1 MVDSHPKL
9 EFAILRVEES
19 YRIRLTQPLLRRVA
33 WITGGEPVSGWLL
46 VGSPGR
52 CRLLSAS
59 EVGSDPHLQS
69 LKMRITAEAN
79 TRSASPLDFHD
90 EVSVALAAR
99 LLEVQI
105 TPPEPGWRLT
115 IPRPIAA
122 IMQIRPKESEVAGV
136 FVQEHIELWTI
147 ETLRS
152 SVARALTEIL

>member
-1 MVDSHPKL
+1 MVENQPKL

-19 YRIRLTQPLLRRVA
+19 YRIRLPQPLSRRVA
-33 WITGGEPVSGWLL
+33 WITGSEPVPGWLL

-52 CRLLSAS
+52 CRLLAAS
-59 EVGSDPHLQS
+59 EVGNDPNLQS
-69 LKMRITAEAN
+69 LRTRIATEAS
-79 TRSASPLDFHD
+79 TRGTNRLEFHD

-115 IPRPIAA
+115 LPRPIAA
-122 IMQIRPKESEVAGV
+122 IMQVRPKESDVAAV
-136 FVQEHIELWTI
+136 FVQEHIEIWTI

-152 SVARALTEIL
+152 SVSRSLTEIL